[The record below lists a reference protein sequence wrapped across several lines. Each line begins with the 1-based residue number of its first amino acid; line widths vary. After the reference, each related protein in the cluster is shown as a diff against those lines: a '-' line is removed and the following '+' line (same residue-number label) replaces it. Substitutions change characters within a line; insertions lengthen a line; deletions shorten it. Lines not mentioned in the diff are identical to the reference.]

1 MAETMFVRVI
11 GAVRTLQDKKH
22 VMVFRIV
29 QIDNSDEIEAHPL
42 EVTHAKLKIR
52 QLRDKENAAI
62 GANSGP

>member
-11 GAVRTLQDKKH
+11 GA

>member
-1 MAETMFVRVI
+1 MFVRVI